1 MYCPKCNQAQASDE
15 MRYCSR
21 CGFPLGTVAILLQND
36 GVLPPLPNNLI
47 RHSTRGRIA
56 TESVILTVVSW
67 TIGLLATFLFDFGGP
82 YELLAKV
89 GAFIFFLV
97 GFIGLLRFLYAF
109 LFLRTEEADREHN
122 VRQVSERNQPAL
134 PPAEQTPISDFPTKA
149 NTKEMVRPIS
159 VTENTTQLL
168 DEFDPH

>member
-1 MYCPKCNQAQASDE
+1 MYCPKCNQAQASEE

-36 GVLPPLPNNLI
+36 GVLPPLPKNLI
-47 RHSTRGRIA
+47 GRSTRGRIA
-56 TESVILTVVSW
+56 TESVILTVLSW
-67 TIGLLATFLFDFGGP
+67 TIGLLATLLFDFGGP
-82 YELLAKV
+82 YELLAKL

-109 LFLRTEEADREHN
+109 LFLRTEEVDREDH